1 MVTLH
6 NNKGIALVTSLLFTL
21 ISLGIIMAL
30 LTIVIQGTKVSAA
43 NKSYKTAIQAGYGA
57 VEVVTRD
64 ILPTAIPVMEAGG
77 TLTPEYIAYKAS
89 LASPASIGLN
99 FPLEACFN
107 QKVQF
112 STLKPDGTTNWN
124 LCTGGSPTTPDPKQS
139 TDMTFN
145 LQATNDPVGFRVY
158 SKITDT
164 RCGSTLVGQ
173 PCSNS
178 DTSGVDYLD
187 AGGGVSSSSGSVT
200 PQHRPA
206 YFRIEVQSERALNP
220 KEKAELSVLYAF

>member
-1 MVTLH
+1 MVTIH

-64 ILPTAIPVMEAGG
+64 ILPTAFTGIPLDA
-77 TLTPEYIAYKAS
+77 AYKLNLATAIS
-89 LASPASIGLN
+89 LA
-99 FPLEACFN
+99 FPIEDCFN
-107 QKVQF
+107 QKVQY
-112 STLKPDGTTNWN
+112 STLKPDGTTNW
-124 LCTGGSPTTPDPKQS
+124 LACTGSPTTSNPTQS
-139 TDMTFN
+139 SDMEFN
-145 LQATNDPVGFRVY
+145 LRATNDSAGFRVY
-158 SKITDT
+158 SKITDS
-164 RCGSTLVGQ
+164 RCGGDTSLGQ

-187 AGGGVSSSSGSVT
+187 AGSGVASSSGSVT

-220 KEKAELSVLYAF
+220 KEKAQLSVLYGF

>member
-1 MVTLH
+1 MVRFN

-57 VEVVTRD
+57 VEIVTRD
-64 ILPTAIPVMEAGG
+64 ILPTAFTSVPLD
-77 TLTPEYIAYKAS
+77 TAYKAS
-89 LASPASIGLN
+89 LASINLI

-107 QKVQF
+107 QKVQY
-112 STLKPDGTTNWN
+112 STLKPDGTTNW
-124 LCTGGSPTTPDPKQS
+124 LACTGSPTSPNPTES
-139 TDMTFN
+139 EDMTFN
-145 LQATNDPVGFRVY
+145 LRSTNDSVGFRVY
-158 SKITDT
+158 TKITDS
-164 RCGSTLVGQ
+164 RCGGDSAVGQ

-187 AGGGVSSSSGSVT
+187 AGGGVASSSGSVT

-206 YFRIEVQSERALNP
+206 YFRIEVQSERAANP
-220 KEKAELSVLYAF
+220 KEKAQMSVLYGF